1 MKNHKKN
8 TASKLLNRFD
18 NELKTLLLNDLN
30 NMKSVKQQLLTG
42 NQQVR
47 LQLR

>member
-8 TASKLLNRFD
+8 TASKLLTRFD
-18 NELKTLLLNDLN
+18 NELKTILVNDLKN
-30 NMKSVKQQLLTG
+30 NKGLKQQMLHG

-47 LQLR
+47 LQIR